1 MIVSL
6 WMTRDPLS
14 VSPETPLASA
24 AEAMMRRSIRRLPVV
39 QKAGDVPQVV
49 GIVSDRDI
57 ARAYPPNVNPF
68 SPAAPQSGIPAL
80 RRPVQEIMKHPVL
93 TVALLTPI
101 EEAARIM
108 RDKKIGA
115 LPVVDGER
123 LVGIITE
130 SDIFRAFIEVVGTRE
145 PGVRVTFEYT
155 AGADAIATVIALG
168 KRHGLPVTSVLSM
181 EHSGKR
187 MGMARLAGQNTQ
199 RFVDD
204 IWKSG
209 HRVLSV
215 LHDRQS
221 QKPQHA

>member
-1 MIVSL
+1 M
-6 WMTRDPLS
+6 
-14 VSPETPLASA
+14 
-24 AEAMMRRSIRRLPVV
+24 
-39 QKAGDVPQVV
+39 AGEVLQVV

-57 ARAYPPNVNPF
+57 ARAYPANVNPF
-68 SPAAPQSGIPAL
+68 SPGAPQSKVPAL
-80 RRPVQEIMKHPVL
+80 SRPVEEIMKHPVL

-168 KRHGLPVTSVLSM
+168 KRHGLQVSSVLSM
-181 EHSGKR
+181 EHNAKR

-199 RFVDD
+199 KFVDD

-215 LHDRQS
+215 LHDKQV
-221 QKPQHA
+221 QHA